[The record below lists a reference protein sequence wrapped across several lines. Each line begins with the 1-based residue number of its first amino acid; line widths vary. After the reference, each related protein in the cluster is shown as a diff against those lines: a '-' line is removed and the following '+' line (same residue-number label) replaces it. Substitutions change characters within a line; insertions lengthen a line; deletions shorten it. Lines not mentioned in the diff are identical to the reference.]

1 MSKSIEQ
8 LRALAAQIEEAY
20 RQGENTQV
28 RVGGLFM
35 DIIDFMSTIPAMQ
48 TVLGPLLQALNN
60 SDLINPSDGQTLTF
74 SLMKDGWTFSDS
86 LTQLQIKLGQIS
98 STVTSNYNAFLQTKD
113 LLQREIDSTDE
124 RVRGYKTEYDQS
136 QIEYA
141 TWKSQTDTSIAQY
154 AVAIDKNTGDIISIS
169 GRVDTAYDQLDFVT
183 NNLEASDKAL
193 NNLLDLT
200 GLQYEDPEGS
210 YTSSWLYKNR
220 QGIYGAA
227 ATFDDQGNIIQ
238 DSVLSVTVNG
248 ISSKAENALG
258 QVTLVTQTVGLL
270 QAEVTRNKEISDAGF
285 TQLSKLINDGDE
297 SLEHALQDEINAR
310 TAEGQTTATR
320 LNVVEGGMQVINA
333 RFDEDG
339 HPIGWSELTST
350 VDRID
355 GKVYNIDGRVSGF
368 EADLDHVSQTL
379 TLIDGR
385 TANMG
390 LYVTKD
396 EFGEELAKAEIK
408 ADDISFDFTRRWDVT
423 ANGGSPV
430 MSLDTSGNLYI
441 KGELLSGSTIG
452 NMYIDGYGIHG
463 SDGGMRTD
471 LNVGGLTVYN
481 PYGNAMYIT
490 GQVKI
495 NGFSGSSGSSR
506 TAIEIEGFSGTDCMI
521 SIPNLPTSKPSG
533 SGYLY
538 KDSGTLKIS

>member
-20 RQGENTQV
+20 KQGENTQV

-74 SLMKDGWTFSDS
+74 SLMKDGWTFSDA

-297 SLEHALQDEINAR
+297 SLENALQAEVNAR

-441 KGELLSGSTIG
+441 RGELLSGSTIG
-452 NMYIDGYGIHG
+452 NMHINGYGIYG
-463 SDGGMRTD
+463 DDGDMRTE
-471 LNVGGLTVYN
+471 LNIGGLTVYN
-481 PYGNAMYIT
+481 PYGNALSVT
-490 GQVKI
+490 GKVKI
-495 NGFSGSSGSSR
+495 SGFSGSGSSSK
-506 TAIEIEGFSGTDCMI
+506 TAIEIGEFSGSDSMI
-521 SIPNLPTSKPSG
+521 HLPYLPTSKPSSG
-533 SGYLY
+533 GYLY
-538 KDSGTLKIS
+538 RDNGTLKIS

>member
-20 RQGENTQV
+20 RQGENTQI

-74 SLMKDGWTFSDS
+74 SLMKDGWTFSDA

-238 DSVLSVTVNG
+238 SSVLGVTVNG
-248 ISSKAENALG
+248 VESRVSNAEGKVSLISQTVDQISSRMTNAEGNISSI
-258 QVTLVTQTVGLL
+258 TQTVDSISSVVAADENKIKTL
-270 QAEVTRNKEISDAGF
+270 QDAVNGTAGNPGILTRLGATESKSEQSASWINQHRNK
-285 TQLSKLINDGDE
+285 
-297 SLEHALQDEINAR
+297 
-310 TAEGQTTATR
+310 
-320 LNVVEGGMQVINA
+320 
-333 RFDEDG
+333 
-339 HPIGWSELTST
+339 
-350 VDRID
+350 
-355 GKVYNIDGRVSGF
+355 
-368 EADLDHVSQTL
+368 
-379 TLIDGR
+379 
-385 TANMG
+385 
-390 LYVTKD
+390 
-396 EFGEELAKAEIK
+396 
-408 ADDISFDFTRRWDVT
+408 
-423 ANGGSPV
+423 
-430 MSLDTSGNLYI
+430 
-441 KGELLSGSTIG
+441 
-452 NMYIDGYGIHG
+452 
-463 SDGGMRTD
+463 
-471 LNVGGLTVYN
+471 
-481 PYGNAMYIT
+481 
-490 GQVKI
+490 
-495 NGFSGSSGSSR
+495 
-506 TAIEIEGFSGTDCMI
+506 IE
-521 SIPNLPTSKPSG
+521 K
-533 SGYLY
+533 
-538 KDSGTLKIS
+538 